1 MSTDDKDNV
10 IDLGSYTHAGD
21 GKADVLALIEELY
34 KRAIAGTVAG
44 LAVIEHQRDGAVV
57 IQISSPCNYHYV
69 NSGAARLAHY
79 LAGMGTQQQHKPG
92 AAS

>member
-1 MSTDDKDNV
+1 MKNDDTDNV
-10 IDLGSYTHAGD
+10 IDLRRYANPGEG
-21 GKADVLALIEELY
+21 ADVLAMIEELY

-57 IQISSPCNYHYV
+57 IQISATCNYHYV

-79 LAGMGTQQQHKPG
+79 LAGMGSRP
-92 AAS
+92 